1 MKIFEELNKDYK
13 VFYDKLDMSLSYL
26 YDKYYKYFDENK
38 KERLFIL
45 NDLSSDLEKVSNLL
59 DNYGYTY
66 TPSSFGDIDED
77 NFEEVLMRYLE
88 SFKKYVD
95 NGESNVETIN
105 VNIKYLLYLVD
116 KHKNKTEHFV

>member
-116 KHKNKTEHFV
+116 KHKSKTEHFV